1 VSRPRLPGRLRWTP
15 IASQTRFQT
24 ESAPI
29 NPGGTPQQGARRQLN
44 FGMASFRLMDGG
56 QPPTGGG
63 LATLGGRYLF
73 PASFV
78 EGPTVFGQGAE
89 MQVRK
94 FGVRSRVAG
103 TSDGDRH
110 GQRPS

>member
-1 VSRPRLPGRLRWTP
+1 M
-15 IASQTRFQT
+15 

-29 NPGGTPQQGARRQLN
+29 NRGGTPQQAAPRQIN
-44 FGMASFRLMDGG
+44 FGMAVFTLIDGG

-63 LATLGGRYLF
+63 LNTLGGTYLF

-94 FGVRSRVAG
+94 FEVRSRVAG

-110 GQRPS
+110 GERPS